1 MTCAKSAKSCI
12 NSRRSVGRSIVSRA
26 EQIETESGDSGQSL
40 TDSGGDGGNELE
52 TFHSRLGQGRRR
64 RQRRRGRTAPSQA
77 EGGTRNAKNGQSVS
91 LRHRIICRDRRTTT
105 RTKAK
110 RGRERE
116 SFKLVAVVGAR
127 TGDDGGNGSSS
138 SSTSANLAIGGSEG
152 QIEEIAA
159 EGGNT
164 CQKAATEPA
173 RGGEAGLKREKGHA
187 TGCVKSD
194 RQ

>member
-1 MTCAKSAKSCI
+1 MSWRHSI
-12 NSRRSVGRSIVSRA
+12 PVWGRGGG
-26 EQIETESGDSGQSL
+26 GDSGAEE
-40 TDSGGDGGNELE
+40 ELHLLKRKE
-52 TFHSRLGQGRRR
+52 GRGMRKMV
-64 RQRRRGRTAPSQA
+64 S
-77 EGGTRNAKNGQSVS
+77 QSVCGTE
-91 LRHRIICRDRRTTT
+91 LFVGTDV
-105 RTKAK
+105 
-110 RGRERE
+110 RE